1 MIPASRFYGRV
12 LTLFMLTG
20 MATSCGYNSVIEED
34 ESVKAAWGKVQS
46 AYTRRAE
53 LVPNLVATVKG
64 SANFE
69 KDTLT
74 QVTEA
79 RAKVG
84 QMRVDGSMLD
94 NPERFKQFEA
104 AQGQLSGALS
114 RLMVVAEKYPELKS
128 TGAFRDLQSQ
138 LEGTENRIAV
148 ERSRYVD
155 AVRSYNT
162 LVQVFPTMIGAKLRG
177 RDVRPNFEA
186 TVEQQKAPEVKF

>member
-1 MIPASRFYGRV
+1 MMFLSRFTVRA
-12 LTLFMLTG
+12 LTMLMLCTTV
-20 MATSCGYNSVIEED
+20 ASCGYNSVMEED
-34 ESVKAAWGKVQS
+34 EKVKATWANVQNL
-46 AYTRRAE
+46 YTRRAE

-84 QMRVDGSMLD
+84 QMRVDANTLE

-104 AQGQLSGALS
+104 AQSQLSGALS

-128 TGAFRDLQSQ
+128 TDAFRDLQSQ
-138 LEGTENRIAV
+138 LEGTENRISV
-148 ERSRYVD
+148 ERSRYVE

-162 LVQVFPTMIGAKLRG
+162 VVQVFPTMIGAKLRG
-177 RDVRPNFEA
+177 KDVRPTFEA
-186 TVEQQKAPEVKF
+186 TAEQQKAPEVKF